1 MGLYTRSDRG
11 LKRPLEGGYSLVTRY
26 RDFFSKKWH
35 GYHPLKADCPWVA
48 TVINAKGRVVTLAYG
63 RKVQE
68 AEDLALARLA
78 AKLAR
83 QTMQH
88 LLLE

>member
-1 MGLYTRSDRG
+1 MGLYTKGVRG

-63 RKVQE
+63 KKPEE

-78 AKLAR
+78 GH
-83 QTMQH
+83 MSM
-88 LLLE
+88 EGD